1 MYWMKKFKNI
11 DELYKITKIS
21 NDCFYTKLNKKDERV
36 YIFKIEPVILL
47 DLAENIKLNMV
58 EKYKEFLR
66 ELTFNIQ
73 ILVVSKKL
81 NLDLYIKKHLTCNKN
96 IPRDMYIGYVEE
108 LKKEI
113 YEENIFESNIYIIVS
128 ETVQEKSKIE
138 EITRVIYKLE
148 ELGCKV
154 ERVLKKEE
162 IKEIIYN
169 SLNKM

>member
-1 MYWMKKFKNI
+1 MKKFKNI

-96 IPRDMYIGYVEE
+96 IPRDMYIRYVEE

>member
-1 MYWMKKFKNI
+1 MKKFKNI

-21 NDCFYTKLNKKDERV
+21 SEHFYTKLNKKEERV
-36 YIFKIEPVILL
+36 YIFKIEPVIFL

-81 NLDLYIKKHLTCNKN
+81 NLDLYIKKHLTCDRN
-96 IPRDMYIGYVEE
+96 IPRDMYIRYVEE

-113 YEENIFESNIYIIVS
+113 YEENIFESNMYIIVS
-128 ETVQEKSKIE
+128 ETVQEKTKIE

>member
-1 MYWMKKFKNI
+1 MKKFKNI

>member
-1 MYWMKKFKNI
+1 MKKFKNI

-58 EKYKEFLR
+58 EKYKEILR

-96 IPRDMYIGYVEE
+96 IPRDMYIRYVEE

>member
-1 MYWMKKFKNI
+1 MKKFKNI

-21 NDCFYTKLNKKDERV
+21 SEHFYTKLNKKEERV
-36 YIFKIEPVILL
+36 YIFKIEPVIFL

-73 ILVVSKKL
+73 ILVVNKKL
-81 NLDLYIKKHLTCNKN
+81 NLDLYIKKHLTCDRN
-96 IPRDMYIGYVEE
+96 IPRDMYIRYVEE

-113 YEENIFESNIYIIVS
+113 YEENIFESNMYIIVS
-128 ETVQEKSKIE
+128 ETVQEKTKIE

-162 IKEIIYN
+162 IQEIIYN

>member
-1 MYWMKKFKNI
+1 MKKFKNI

-21 NDCFYTKLNKKDERV
+21 SEHFYTKLNKKEERV
-36 YIFKIEPVILL
+36 YIFKIEPVIFL

-73 ILVVSKKL
+73 ILVVNKKL
-81 NLDLYIKKHLTCNKN
+81 NLDLYIKKHLTCDRN
-96 IPRDMYIGYVEE
+96 IPRDMYIRYVEE

-113 YEENIFESNIYIIVS
+113 YEENIFESNMYIIVS
-128 ETVQEKSKIE
+128 ETVQEKTKIE

-154 ERVLKKEE
+154 ERVSKKEE
-162 IKEIIYN
+162 IQEIIYN

>member
-1 MYWMKKFKNI
+1 MKKFKNI

-21 NDCFYTKLNKKDERV
+21 SDCLYTKLNKKDERV

-96 IPRDMYIGYVEE
+96 ILRDMYIRYVEE

>member
-11 DELYKITKIS
+11 DELYKITNIS

-36 YIFKIEPVILL
+36 YIFKIEPVIFL

-96 IPRDMYIGYVEE
+96 IPRDMYIRYVEE